1 MVPGVWGQPEA
12 RSLVFGVSPKPK
24 PEAGQLAPAS
34 CSWGKG
40 VPERKASWDRLS
52 GFGSH
57 RQPQSVP
64 VLRFLKSPFFLPPLS
79 TQEGEK
85 VGV

>member
-34 CSWGKG
+34 CSGGRG

-64 VLRFLKSPFFLPPLS
+64 VLRFLKSPFFFTSLID
-79 TQEGEK
+79 TG
-85 VGV
+85 G

>member
-12 RSLVFGVSPKPK
+12 RSLVFGVSPKP
-24 PEAGQLAPAS
+24 EAGQLAPAS
-34 CSWGKG
+34 CSRGRG

-64 VLRFLKSPFFLPPLS
+64 VLRFLKSPFFFTSLID
-79 TQEGEK
+79 TG
-85 VGV
+85 G